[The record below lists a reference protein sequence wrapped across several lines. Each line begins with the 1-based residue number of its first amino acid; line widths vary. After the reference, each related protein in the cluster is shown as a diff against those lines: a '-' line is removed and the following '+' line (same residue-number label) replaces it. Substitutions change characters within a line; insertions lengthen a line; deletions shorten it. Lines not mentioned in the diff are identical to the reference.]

1 MAEGCRLLPVLT
13 DRPPVGIVRGQKGE
27 HMKQTYCEQFVIKS
41 LRDDY
46 GLGTAFDSIED
57 AREAI
62 DIANEGAASQG
73 YSRLRFI
80 ICNQKAMKVR
90 EDCGKFVMSTVVT
103 VAVETYPQEL

>member
-1 MAEGCRLLPVLT
+1 MNQIC
-13 DRPPVGIVRGQKGE
+13 GE
-27 HMKQTYCEQFVIKS
+27 CFVVKS

-62 DIANEGAASQG
+62 DIANEGAARQG
-73 YSRLRFI
+73 YPRHRFI
-80 ICNQKAMKVR
+80 ICNQKIMKVR
-90 EDCGKFVMSTVVT
+90 EDCGKFAMSTVVT